1 MNNKLRKKLHKIIA
15 AALLFVVAMFLGQWP
30 YVQAAMFVAAYLLT
44 GAEIIA
50 KAWRGMKSAQIF
62 DENFLMA
69 IATFGAWG
77 LGEYSEAVAVMLFFQ
92 IGEFFQSYAVNKSRA
107 SIASLMNI
115 RPDYAR
121 IRRGTK
127 WQEVSPEEAKVGD
140 IILIRPGEK
149 IPLDAVVVKGASTIN
164 TSALTGESMPS
175 DVSVGSELISGC
187 VNISGLLEAK
197 VSSPYGESTVAKI
210 LNLVENASSRKAVM
224 ENFITRF
231 ARYYT
236 PVVVV
241 AAAVLAFLPP
251 LIWPEERLVDWG
263 YRAMTFLVI
272 SCPCALVISIPLSFF
287 GGLGA
292 ASKNGVLVKGSNYL
306 EALSMA
312 KYVAFDKTGTLT
324 EGVFHVEKIVPQ
336 KWLDN
341 SQLLEY
347 AAYGEAYSH
356 HPIGE
361 SIRKAYAK
369 ELDLTRLDQAE
380 EVAGLGLKVKLDGQD
395 ILIGNDKFMRQ
406 NGIVAEINESF
417 GTAVLVA
424 VDGRYAGYLLIAD
437 KLKTGVTEATQMLRA
452 CGVDK
457 MVMLSGDRPAEVAR
471 IAKQSGVDE
480 AYGAL
485 LPADKVAKVE
495 ELKTSVTGS
504 GRLLFV
510 GDGVNDAP
518 VLALADVGVAMGGIG
533 SDAAIEAADVVIMN
547 DDLRKLPQA
556 MAIARK
562 TIVIARENIVF
573 ALGVKLLVLG
583 LGAFGLAS
591 IWAAVFADVGVSV
604 IAILNAMRASSCH
617 HDARGGG
624 EPPRAQAGAA

>member
-15 AALLFVVAMFLGQWP
+15 AAVLFVVAMFLGQWP
-30 YVQAAMFVAAYLLT
+30 YVQVAMFVAAYLLT
-44 GAEIIA
+44 GTEIIA

-92 IGEFFQSYAVNKSRA
+92 IGEFFQSYAVNKSRS

-236 PVVVV
+236 PMVVL

-424 VDGRYAGYLLIAD
+424 VNGRYAGYLLIAD
-437 KLKTGVTEATQMLRA
+437 KLKTGVAEATQMLRA

-471 IAKQSGVDE
+471 IAKQAGVDE

-495 ELKTSVTGS
+495 ELKKSIPSS

-556 MAIARK
+556 MMIARK

-604 IAILNAMRASSCH
+604 IAILNAMRASSCR

-624 EPPRAQAGAA
+624 EPPRALVSC

>member
-15 AALLFVVAMFLGQWP
+15 AAVLFVAALFLGQWS
-30 YVQAAMFVAAYLLT
+30 YVQVAMFVAAYLLT
-44 GAEIIA
+44 GTEIIA

-236 PVVVV
+236 PMVVV

-471 IAKQSGVDE
+471 IAKQAGVDE

-495 ELKTSVTGS
+495 ELKKSVSGS

-556 MAIARK
+556 MMIARK

-583 LGAFGLAS
+583 LGALGLAS

-604 IAILNAMRASSCH
+604 IAILNAMRASSLPNGRRKLGQL
-617 HDARGGG
+617 DPIGLR
-624 EPPRAQAGAA
+624 

>member
-15 AALLFVVAMFLGQWP
+15 AALFFVVAMFLGQWP
-30 YVQAAMFVAAYLLT
+30 YVQVAMFVAAYLLT
-44 GAEIIA
+44 GTEIIA

-62 DENFLMA
+62 DENFLMV

-236 PVVVV
+236 PMVVL

-417 GTAVLVA
+417 GTAVFVA

-437 KLKTGVTEATQMLRA
+437 KLKAGVTEATQMLRA

-471 IAKQSGVDE
+471 IAKQAGVDE

-624 EPPRAQAGAA
+624 EPPRALVSC